1 MPMKIRILLAAGL
14 GFAAAGCGSES
25 PAENKAEALEEAAE
39 YSTPA
44 AADVLEN
51 AAEEIREENITEPG
65 VTQDA
70 LEAAGNAQAAAGN
83 GQ

>member
-1 MPMKIRILLAAGL
+1 MPMNIRSLLAAAGL
-14 GFAAAGCGSES
+14 FALAACGSDS
-25 PAENKAEALEEAAE
+25 AAENEAEALEEAAE

-51 AAEEIREENITEPG
+51 AAEEIREENVTAPG
-65 VTQDA
+65 AAQEA
-70 LEAAGNAQAAAGN
+70 LQAAGNAQAPTSN